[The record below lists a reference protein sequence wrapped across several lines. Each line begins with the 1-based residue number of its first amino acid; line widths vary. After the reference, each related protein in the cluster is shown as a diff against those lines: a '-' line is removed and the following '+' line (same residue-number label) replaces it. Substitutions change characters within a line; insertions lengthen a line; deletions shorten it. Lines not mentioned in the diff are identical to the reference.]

1 MPDGTVEPKW
11 WISKGERPDGP
22 FDVDMIR
29 GRIKALELFPD
40 NLACPVGGD
49 EWRPLRDWKEAF
61 EDAISVAA
69 SLLPPPPPL
78 NFSND
83 RVKTSSSPEKMVI
96 RTSGDKKPISE
107 NSQGQ
112 PKASSDSPKNIV
124 SEANSPF
131 EGNLQGKLDLKE
143 HVQPGWLLYL
153 MIMVPF
159 LLPSFGS
166 TPGSPWFLAIV
177 ATIFGGIV
185 FSVLIQPR
193 ENGYGIGVGAFLFT
207 FIIAI
212 PLLFF
217 FQDMATRYAGVSF
230 SEAMKIGGG
239 NIRIKIFTCLTWLVG
254 NGYNQLSPEDLG
266 ASLPFFYQ
274 LIAMFSSVALCEE
287 VLKLVP
293 VMFMANCAGEGRR
306 KNVLFTG
313 AMSGLG
319 FGIVEGV
326 LYHSQMYQPLEMPLS
341 IYLLRFFSVAMLHGC
356 WTVISAAC
364 FYHLTENPDDKT
376 HNPPTDIFEYTF
388 LILISVIASM
398 SLHSLYNVLVS
409 RYFFLGLLMAWL
421 TVFVTVRVF
430 DTPHEPQNLPHTD
443 STGVE

>member
-11 WISKGERPDGP
+11 WISNGERPDGP
-22 FDVDMIR
+22 FDVDIVRERIR
-29 GRIKALELFPD
+29 TLELFPD

-49 EWRPLRDWKEAF
+49 EWRSLRDWKEAF
-61 EDAISVAA
+61 QDAISVAT

-78 NFSND
+78 NSAND
-83 RVKTSSSPEKMVI
+83 RVQASSTPEEMTVRPDEEKE
-96 RTSGDKKPISE
+96 PISE
-107 NSQGQ
+107 NAQERS
-112 PKASSDSPKNIV
+112 KISTESPNNIV
-124 SEANSPF
+124 SGANTTLEAN
-131 EGNLQGKLDLKE
+131 LLGKLDLKE
-143 HVQPGWLLYL
+143 HVHPGWILYL

-159 LLPSFGS
+159 FLPSFGS

-177 ATIFGGIV
+177 ATFFGGIV

-193 ENGYGIGVGAFLFT
+193 ENGYGVGIGAFFFT

-217 FQDMATRYAGVSF
+217 FQEMTTRYAGVSF

-266 ASLPFFYQ
+266 ASLPFLYQ
-274 LIAMFSSVALCEE
+274 LIAVFSSVALCEE

-306 KNVLFTG
+306 KNILFTG

-364 FYHLTENPDDKT
+364 FYHLTENPDDKS
-376 HNPPTDIFEYTF
+376 HDPPTDIFEYTF

-398 SLHSLYNVLVS
+398 ALHSLYNVLVS
-409 RYFFLGLLMAWL
+409 RSFFLGLLMAWL
-421 TVFVTVRVF
+421 TVFITVRVF
-430 DTPHEPQNLPHTD
+430 DTPHETQNSLSTD
-443 STGVE
+443 SVGVE

>member
-1 MPDGTVEPKW
+1 MPERTVEPKW
-11 WISKGERPDGP
+11 WISNGDKPDGP
-22 FDVDMIR
+22 FDIDIIR
-29 GRIKALELFPD
+29 GRIEAFELFPD

-61 EDAISVAA
+61 EDAISVAT

-78 NFSND
+78 NSTND
-83 RVKTSSSPEKMVI
+83 RVQASSTQEEISVRPSEEKE
-96 RTSGDKKPISE
+96 SISE
-107 NSQGQ
+107 NAQERS
-112 PKASSDSPKNIV
+112 KISTESPKNIA
-124 SEANSPF
+124 SGANTTFEA
-131 EGNLQGKLDLKE
+131 NLQGKLDLKE
-143 HVQPGWLLYL
+143 HVQPGWILYL
-153 MIMVPF
+153 MILVPF

-193 ENGYGIGVGAFLFT
+193 ENGYGVSIGAFFFT

-217 FQDMATRYAGVSF
+217 FQEMATRYAGVTF

-239 NIRIKIFTCLTWLVG
+239 NIRIKIFTCLTWLIG
-254 NGYNQLSPEDLG
+254 NGYNQLSPDDLG
-266 ASLPFFYQ
+266 TNLPFFYH
-274 LIAMFSSVALCEE
+274 LFAMLSSVALCEE

-293 VMFMANCAGEGRR
+293 VMFMAKCDGEGRR

-326 LYHSQMYQPLEMPLS
+326 LYHSQVYHPLEMPLS

-364 FYHLTENPDDKT
+364 FYHFTENPDDKS

-398 SLHSLYNVLVS
+398 SLHSLYNVLIS
-409 RYFFLGLLMAWL
+409 RYLFLGLLMAWL
-421 TVFVTVRVF
+421 TVFITVRIF
-430 DTPHEPQNLPHTD
+430 DSQQEPQNLICTD
-443 STGVE
+443 SAGVE

>member
-1 MPDGTVEPKW
+1 MSGDHLEIGRKR
-11 WISKGERPDGP
+11 SKTR
-22 FDVDMIR
+22 F
-29 GRIKALELFPD
+29 LLLHHCFH
-40 NLACPVGGD
+40 
-49 EWRPLRDWKEAF
+49 PLRRSIIPLIVLRRVHLLKRWPF
-61 EDAISVAA
+61 ERVEKRNQ
-69 SLLPPPPPL
+69 SLKIYRGILKHPP
-78 NFSND
+78 N
-83 RVKTSSSPEKMVI
+83 
-96 RTSGDKKPISE
+96 
-107 NSQGQ
+107 
-112 PKASSDSPKNIV
+112 SPKNIA
-124 SEANSPF
+124 SGANSPF
-131 EGNLQGKLDLKE
+131 EANLQGKLDLKE

-185 FSVLIQPR
+185 FSVLIHPR
-193 ENGYGIGVGAFLFT
+193 GNSYGIGIGAFLFT
-207 FIIAI
+207 FVIAI

-217 FQDMATRYAGVSF
+217 FQDMATRYAGVTF
-230 SEAMKIGGG
+230 SEVMKGGEG
-239 NIRIKIFTCLTWLVG
+239 RFKLFFCLTWLIG

-326 LYHSQMYQPLEMPLS
+326 LYHSQVYQPLEMPLS

-364 FYHLTENPDDKT
+364 FYHLTENPDDQS

-398 SLHSLYNVLVS
+398 SLHSLYNVLIS
-409 RYFFLGLLMAWL
+409 RYLFLGLLIAWL

-430 DTPHEPQNLPHTD
+430 DTPHEPQNLPHPD
-443 STGVE
+443 SAGVE